1 MAEKESSMFEKQSIT
16 GYINLDIDIYKSIG
30 EEEKTNSW
38 YQACIENILWE
49 KGYIKI
55 FGKTHQIPRLQAW
68 YADVGIEYSY
78 SGKKLHRHNWNKTL
92 LEIKERIEDI
102 TSYKFNSVL
111 ANLYRDGNDSM
122 GLHSD
127 NEKELGDKPVIAS
140 LSLGEA
146 RDIHFKHKKIKKSL
160 DIPQS
165 NGQLLVM
172 HGKTQEYWKHEIKKT
187 KKIKKPRIN
196 LTFRNIITN

>member
-1 MAEKESSMFEKQSIT
+1 MGASLIKKEAIT
-16 GYINLDIDIYKSIG
+16 GYEDLEIDLYQDKRL
-30 EEEKTNSW
+30 EERKD
-38 YQACIENILWE
+38 LWFE
-49 KGYIKI
+49 SCLHDLNWETGFIKI

-68 YADVGIEYSY
+68 YADNEIEYTY
-78 SGKKLHRHNWNKTL
+78 SRKKLQRHNWNNLL
-92 LEIKERIEDI
+92 LEIKEKIENI
-102 TSYKFNSVL
+102 TSFKFNSVL

-127 NEKELGDKPVIAS
+127 DEKELGQKPVIAS
-140 LSLGEA
+140 LSLGES
-146 RDIHFKHKKIKKSL
+146 REIYFKHKNKKL
-160 DIPQS
+160 NLIIPQAS
-165 NGQLLVM
+165 GQLIVM

>member
-1 MAEKESSMFEKQSIT
+1 MGASLIKKEAIT
-16 GYINLDIDIYKSIG
+16 GYEDLEIDLYQDKRL
-30 EEEKTNSW
+30 EEKKD
-38 YQACIENILWE
+38 LWFE
-49 KGYIKI
+49 SCLHDLNWETGFIKI

-68 YADVGIEYSY
+68 YADNEIEYTY
-78 SGKKLHRHNWNKTL
+78 SGKKLRRHNWNKLL
-92 LEIKERIEDI
+92 LEIKEKIENI
-102 TSYKFNSVL
+102 TSFKFNSVL

-127 NEKELGDKPVIAS
+127 DEKELGNKPVIAS
-140 LSLGEA
+140 LSLGET
-146 RDIHFKHKKIKKSL
+146 REIYFKHKNKKL
-160 DIPQS
+160 NLIIPQAS
-165 NGQLLVM
+165 GQLMVM

>member
-1 MAEKESSMFEKQSIT
+1 MGASLIKKEAIT
-16 GYINLDIDIYKSIG
+16 GYEDLAIDLYRDKRL
-30 EEEKTNSW
+30 EEKKD
-38 YQACIENILWE
+38 LWFE
-49 KGYIKI
+49 SCLHDLNWETGFIKI

-68 YADVGIEYSY
+68 YADNKIEYTY
-78 SGKKLHRHNWNKTL
+78 SGKKLQRHNWNNL
-92 LEIKERIEDI
+92 LLDIKEKIESI
-102 TSYKFNSVL
+102 TSFEFNSVL

-127 NEKELGDKPVIAS
+127 DEKELGKNPVIAS
-140 LSLGEA
+140 LSLGET
-146 RDIHFKHKKIKKSL
+146 REIHFKHKNKKL
-160 DIPQS
+160 NLIIPQAS
-165 NGQLLVM
+165 GQLIVM

>member
-1 MAEKESSMFEKQSIT
+1 MIKKEAIT
-16 GYINLDIDIYKSIG
+16 GYEDLKIDLYQD
-30 EEEKTNSW
+30 ERLEEKKD
-38 YQACIENILWE
+38 LWFE
-49 KGYIKI
+49 SCLRDLNWETGFIKI

-68 YADVGIEYSY
+68 YADNKIEYTY
-78 SGKKLHRHNWNKTL
+78 SGKKLQRHNWNNL
-92 LEIKERIEDI
+92 LLDIKEKIESI
-102 TSYKFNSVL
+102 TSFEFNSVL

-127 NEKELGDKPVIAS
+127 DEKELGKNPVIAS
-140 LSLGEA
+140 LSLGES
-146 RDIHFKHKKIKKSL
+146 REIYFKHKNKKSNL
-160 DIPQS
+160 VIPQAS
-165 NGQLLVM
+165 GQLIVM

>member
-1 MAEKESSMFEKQSIT
+1 MIKKEAIT
-16 GYINLDIDIYKSIG
+16 GYEDLEIDLYQDKRL
-30 EEEKTNSW
+30 EEKKD
-38 YQACIENILWE
+38 LWFKSCLHDLNWE
-49 KGYIKI
+49 TGFIKI

-68 YADVGIEYSY
+68 YADNEVEYTY
-78 SGKKLHRHNWNKTL
+78 SGKKLQRHNWNNLL
-92 LEIKERIEDI
+92 LEIKEKIENI
-102 TSYKFNSVL
+102 TSFKFNSVL

-127 NEKELGDKPVIAS
+127 DEKELGKKPVIAS
-140 LSLGEA
+140 LSLGES
-146 RDIHFKHKKIKKSL
+146 REIYFKHKNKKL
-160 DIPQS
+160 NLIIPQVS
-165 NGQLLVM
+165 GQLIVM

>member
-1 MAEKESSMFEKQSIT
+1 MIKKEAIT
-16 GYINLDIDIYKSIG
+16 GYEDLEIDLYQDKRL
-30 EEEKTNSW
+30 EEKKD
-38 YQACIENILWE
+38 LWFE
-49 KGYIKI
+49 SCLHDLNWETGFIKI

-68 YADVGIEYSY
+68 YADNEIEYTY
-78 SGKKLHRHNWNKTL
+78 SGKKLQRHNWNNLL
-92 LEIKERIEDI
+92 LEIKEKIENI
-102 TSYKFNSVL
+102 TSFKFNSVL

-127 NEKELGDKPVIAS
+127 DEKELGNKPVIAS
-140 LSLGEA
+140 LSLGET
-146 RDIHFKHKKIKKSL
+146 REIHFKHKNKKL
-160 DIPQS
+160 NLIIPQAS
-165 NGQLLVM
+165 GQLIVM

>member
-1 MAEKESSMFEKQSIT
+1 MGASLIKKEAIT
-16 GYINLDIDIYKSIG
+16 GYEDLAIDLYRDKRL
-30 EEEKTNSW
+30 EEKKD
-38 YQACIENILWE
+38 LWFE
-49 KGYIKI
+49 SCLHDLNWETGFIKI

-68 YADVGIEYSY
+68 YADNEIEYTY
-78 SGKKLHRHNWNKTL
+78 SGKKLQRHNWNNLL
-92 LEIKERIEDI
+92 LEIKEKIENI
-102 TSYKFNSVL
+102 TSFKFNSVL

-127 NEKELGDKPVIAS
+127 DEKELGKNPVIAS
-140 LSLGEA
+140 LSLGET
-146 RDIHFKHKKIKKSL
+146 REIYFKHKNKKL
-160 DIPQS
+160 NLVIPQAS
-165 NGQLLVM
+165 GQLLLM

>member
-1 MAEKESSMFEKQSIT
+1 MGASLIKKEAIT
-16 GYINLDIDIYKSIG
+16 GYEDLEIDLYQDKRL
-30 EEEKTNSW
+30 EEKKD
-38 YQACIENILWE
+38 LWFE
-49 KGYIKI
+49 SCLHDLNWETGFIKI

-68 YADVGIEYSY
+68 YADNEIEYTY
-78 SGKKLHRHNWNKTL
+78 SGKKLQRHNWNNLL
-92 LEIKERIEDI
+92 LEIKEKIENI
-102 TSYKFNSVL
+102 TSFKFNSVL

-127 NEKELGDKPVIAS
+127 DEKELGNEPVIAS
-140 LSLGEA
+140 LSLGET
-146 RDIHFKHKKIKKSL
+146 REIYFKHKNKKL
-160 DIPQS
+160 NLIIPQAS
-165 NGQLLVM
+165 GQLIVM